1 MLAESLKTS
10 AGRSTVLCRSEYRRS
25 LTCEPVGPRGTTLL
39 GPRRPLLLLLLL
51 LLLTVRNLAD
61 VSRLRLT

>member
-39 GPRRPLLLLLLL
+39 GPRRPLLLLLL
-51 LLLTVRNLAD
+51 TVRNLAD

>member
-39 GPRRPLLLLLLL
+39 GSRRPLLLLL